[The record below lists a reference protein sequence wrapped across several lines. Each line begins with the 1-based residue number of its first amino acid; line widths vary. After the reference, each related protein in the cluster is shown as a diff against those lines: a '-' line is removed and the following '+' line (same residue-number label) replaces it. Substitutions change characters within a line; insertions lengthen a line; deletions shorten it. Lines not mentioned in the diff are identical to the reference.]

1 MASIRRDCLTTR
13 VTISLN
19 QSTPS
24 NQSTPTNR
32 ALTAQQRERLRA
44 RLESDLEDGH
54 EQQDRLRALIDAT
67 TESRRGV
74 GTDESEDP
82 EGGSL
87 AFEKAQASSLLER
100 SIRHSLEISHA
111 LGKLDADSYGTCED
125 CGQFI
130 PYARLDARP
139 SAALCIRCAS

>member
-1 MASIRRDCLTTR
+1 M
-13 VTISLN
+13 TISVN

-24 NQSTPTNR
+24 TASATTAR
-32 ALTAQQRERLRA
+32 ALTAQQRERLRV
-44 RLESDLEDGH
+44 RLESELEDGH
-54 EQQDRLRALIDAT
+54 EQQDRLRALIDST
-67 TESRRGV
+67 TQSRRGV

-87 AFEKAQASSLLER
+87 AFEKAQATSLLEQ

-111 LGKLDADSYGTCED
+111 LGKLDADTYGTCERCD
-125 CGQFI
+125 QMI
-130 PYARLDARP
+130 AYARLDARP